1 VYAYL
6 LSTLPSPVLG
16 DPPPMTLPA
25 LVAQCRPFLGDDELH
40 ALQEPEAAATGPG
53 EAGSVA
59 RQWLDGE
66 RQLRNAVAR
75 KRATGWGVAVEPY
88 LRDHT
93 GFRVDIE
100 DGVIRAFD
108 APNPLDRERALD
120 ELRWRLLDDLAGVV
134 PWGFAALFAY
144 ARRLH
149 LVDERAGR
157 DTEEGRRV
165 LRTTLEALEHRYD
178 AGIAPEVH
186 DA

>member
-1 VYAYL
+1 
-6 LSTLPSPVLG
+6 
-16 DPPPMTLPA
+16 MTLPA